1 MTEYQNFMLQ
11 VCSGCTV
18 GFLIGI
24 WGCNIAFFI
33 KDRKEKRA
41 QKKREAEFQKEAS
54 KEQE

>member
-11 VCSGCTV
+11 VCFDCTI

-33 KDRKEKRA
+33 KDHKEKRA
-41 QKKREAEFQKEAS
+41 QKKREAELQKEAS

>member
-11 VCSGCTV
+11 VCFGCTV

-24 WGCNIAFFI
+24 WRCNIAFFI
-33 KDRKEKRA
+33 KDHKKKRA
-41 QKKREAEFQKEAS
+41 QKKREAERQKEAS